1 MLYTIYAITKIIEET
16 QIEASSKEKALSK
29 AANSPAEYNWSECG
43 ELEVDYE
50 AAE

>member
-16 QIEASSKEKALSK
+16 QIEASSKKEALRRADSNPEDYTWK
-29 AANSPAEYNWSECG
+29 ECG